1 MKKGEGG
8 VLGVVECGNRKK
20 KKQKKKKKWEERGE
34 KREDGRDERKWGRGM
49 VRGGKKS

>member
-20 KKQKKKKKWEERGE
+20 KTKG
-34 KREDGRDERKWGRGM
+34 KREMRRERKVKR
-49 VRGGKKS
+49 